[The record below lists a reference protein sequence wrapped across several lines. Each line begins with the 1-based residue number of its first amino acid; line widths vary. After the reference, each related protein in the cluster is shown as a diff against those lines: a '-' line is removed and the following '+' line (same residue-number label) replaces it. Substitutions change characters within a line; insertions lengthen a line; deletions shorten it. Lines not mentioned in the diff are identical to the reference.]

1 MTTHGSASN
10 AATFYEDLIRRDAR
24 CVVSGTEVPVS
35 ASHLIPKCI
44 GSDGARD
51 IVERYVGA
59 TEATGIHQFDPRI
72 GITLLKSVG
81 HWVTLFQAGFYHI
94 TVSRR
99 MQLFIVLLN
108 IAWHITIF
116 IPSTISTLS
125 ILGLPPNPS
134 HLVHCPELHGYPVT
148 L

>member
-1 MTTHGSASN
+1 MSYSLAIYESELPHPIVRSKICERESISVTTHGSASN
-10 AATFYEDLIRRDAR
+10 AANFYEDLIRRDAR

-81 HWVTLFQAGFYHI
+81 HWVTLLKL
-94 TVSRR
+94 VS
-99 MQLFIVLLN
+99 
-108 IAWHITIF
+108 T
-116 IPSTISTLS
+116 TLR
-125 ILGLPPNPS
+125 
-134 HLVHCPELHGYPVT
+134 
-148 L
+148 